1 MHELNLTANT
11 ENERLI
17 LEHLKNAASAE
28 LAEKINNGARIEK
41 DGKQLINKKTL
52 ADCWTFIT
60 NEARKELNGK
70 SGAITDA
77 TVYGWAVHYFEE
89 DSIAGTLYN
98 EDGTPYKKTSERK
111 PAKESKSKSEN
122 SKKKS
127 KPAAEPEKAQNQPE
141 FATDKPANG
150 KAEETPTPKKRALKG
165 QRNGLQI
172 SLFDFTEEEANTQDD

>member
-1 MHELNLTANT
+1 MRELNLTAST

-17 LEHLKNAASAE
+17 LEHLKNTASAE
-28 LAEKINNGARIEK
+28 LAEKINNGARIKEG
-41 DGKQLINKKTL
+41 GKQLINKKTL
-52 ADCWTFIT
+52 SECWAFIT

-89 DSIAGTLYN
+89 DSIKGTLYN
-98 EDGTPYKKTSERK
+98 EDGTPYKKTAERK
-111 PAKESKSKSEN
+111 PAKESKPES

-127 KPAAEPEKAQNQPE
+127 KPATEPEKAQNQPE

-150 KAEETPTPKKRALKG
+150 KAEKPPTPKKAGVKG

-172 SLFDFTEEEANTQDD
+172 SLFDFTEEEADTQDD